1 MTEKD
6 RIETREDNRT
16 PEQEAPEK
24 DDRQEP
30 EGEIENGVVEEET
43 EAVAEP
49 TPEELLA
56 ELNDRYLR
64 LAAEF
69 DNYKKRTAREWIDRV
84 KGANAELLYELL
96 DITDNFERALAVEHP
111 DSAYA
116 QGVKLIFQQLQS
128 LLERNGVERIP
139 AIGKP
144 FDPAEHDAL
153 LHMHSDEYDE
163 GVVCQEIRP
172 GYRLHERILRHAQVA
187 VSKGASN
194 DEQNEE

>member
-16 PEQEAPEK
+16 PEQEVPEK

-30 EGEIENGVVEEET
+30 EGEIENGLVEEET

-128 LLERNGVERIP
+128 LLERNGVERVP

>member
-128 LLERNGVERIP
+128 LLERNGVERVP